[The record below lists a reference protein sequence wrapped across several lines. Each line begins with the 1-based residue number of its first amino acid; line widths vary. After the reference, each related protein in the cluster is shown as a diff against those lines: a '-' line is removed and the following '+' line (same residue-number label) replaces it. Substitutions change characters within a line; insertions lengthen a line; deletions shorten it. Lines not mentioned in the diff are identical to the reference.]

1 MKEGFSPNFARPQ
14 EARAPK
20 ESPAA
25 EEPSQACKTQTTAP
39 GAMAPPTATTADKA
53 AGLTQE
59 AAGLEP
65 QVSAPCI

>member
-1 MKEGFSPNFARPQ
+1 MEEGFSPNFCAAQ
-14 EARAPK
+14 EARARK

-25 EEPSQACKTQTTAP
+25 EQPSQARKTQTTAP

-59 AAGLEP
+59 AAAPEP
-65 QVSAPCI
+65 QVSAPCM